1 MEPEGSVPYTQKPV
15 LDTEVEEHIF
25 EIEATLSKE

>member
-1 MEPEGSVPYTQKPV
+1 V

-25 EIEATLSKE
+25 EIEATLSKEWAVQWCSETWR